1 MAVALR
7 SPSLVAALMPV
18 DNAPVN
24 AALKSDFDKY
34 VRGMQHI
41 EAEKVT
47 KQSDADKILQ
57 GYEEVSFSL
66 ALPCPASCETTV
78 LTPYQSL
85 PIRQFLLTNLIRAD
99 DQTMKFRVPLSVLG
113 ESLDDMADFPW
124 SEPGSVKYDGPTL
137 VVRGTKS
144 KYVSDDTIPAI
155 KQFFPNSEIADVEAG
170 HWLLSE
176 NPEGFRQGKFYQ
188 YSCPPSF

>member
-1 MAVALR
+1 
-7 SPSLVAALMPV
+7 
-18 DNAPVN
+18 
-24 AALKSDFDKY
+24 
-34 VRGMQHI
+34 
-41 EAEKVT
+41 
-47 KQSDADKILQ
+47 
-57 GYEEVSFSL
+57 
-66 ALPCPASCETTV
+66 
-78 LTPYQSL
+78 
-85 PIRQFLLTNLIRAD
+85 
-99 DQTMKFRVPLSVLG
+99 MKFRVPLSVLG

-170 HWLLSE
+170 HWLISE

-188 YSCPPSF
+188 YSFSLSF

>member
-66 ALPCPASCETTV
+66 ALHALRPAR
-78 LTPYQSL
+78 LPY
-85 PIRQFLLTNLIRAD
+85 
-99 DQTMKFRVPLSVLG
+99 
-113 ESLDDMADFPW
+113 
-124 SEPGSVKYDGPTL
+124 
-137 VVRGTKS
+137 
-144 KYVSDDTIPAI
+144 
-155 KQFFPNSEIADVEAG
+155 
-170 HWLLSE
+170 
-176 NPEGFRQGKFYQ
+176 
-188 YSCPPSF
+188 